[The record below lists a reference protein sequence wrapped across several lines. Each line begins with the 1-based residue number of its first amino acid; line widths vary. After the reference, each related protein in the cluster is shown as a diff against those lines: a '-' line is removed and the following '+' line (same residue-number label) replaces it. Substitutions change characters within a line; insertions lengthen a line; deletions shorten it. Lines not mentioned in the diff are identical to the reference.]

1 MRYLL
6 TAASKPAR
14 RSVAAAAIESSSSYP
29 PSAVWNAPAIAS
41 KEKENHAGNSA
52 QETTTNFGQQCGPH
66 CGCVVRLELDVSAD
80 NDQKVQTG
88 QYTAKRVLLAKN
100 GTPLR
105 TSKGRLQYT
114 PSSCATLHRLLP
126 QVIQFFQNKSL
137 AKLQTYTDFCGH
149 RSSPAFGQ
157 AVLQQHG
164 LLVAGANNNK
174 NNNKRGCAACFD
186 LVEDVVTAAV
196 RGYLP
201 APRRK
206 PPRNNPNRYPGVEDD
221 DDDDDYYQ
229 ETAAAAASPP
239 TSLRE
244 QATAD
249 WTASLLWPFSSRD
262 NDETAA
268 TYSHFSTG
276 NVSTTAEPEI
286 QQPSKWTALD
296 WIDYWEQQQ
305 QQQEEEEQVKQKEGG
320 STQQEENEQA
330 VRDWLSYV
338 DLLRRR
344 EDESA

>member
-1 MRYLL
+1 MRFLL
-6 TAASKPAR
+6 TAVSKPAR
-14 RSVAAAAIESSSSYP
+14 RSVAAAIESSSSSP
-29 PSAVWNAPAIAS
+29 KAAWTTPHIAS
-41 KEKENHAGNSA
+41 KEKNHASKSA
-52 QETTTNFGQQCGPH
+52 QEANTTTTTNFGQQCGPH
-66 CGCVVRLELDVSAD
+66 CGCVVRLELDVSAAD
-80 NDQKVQTG
+80 NDQTVRTG

-114 PSSCATLHRLLP
+114 SSQCPTLHRLLP
-126 QVIQFFQNKSL
+126 QAIQFFQNKSL

-164 LLVAGANNNK
+164 LLVGAKNK
-174 NNNKRGCAACFD
+174 NNNNKRGCAACFD

-206 PPRNNPNRYPGVEDD
+206 PPQNNPNYYPGVDEE
-221 DDDDDYYQ
+221 DDDDDYYR
-229 ETAAAAASPP
+229 ETAAAAAPPP

-268 TYSHFSTG
+268 TYSHFSTSNG
-276 NVSTTAEPEI
+276 STTSEPEI

-305 QQQEEEEQVKQKEGG
+305 RQQEEEEEQAKQQETNGG
-320 STQQEENEQA
+320 STHQGGA
-330 VRDWLSYV
+330 SRPGLA
-338 DLLRRR
+338 LLRGFVGTPRR
-344 EDESA
+344 